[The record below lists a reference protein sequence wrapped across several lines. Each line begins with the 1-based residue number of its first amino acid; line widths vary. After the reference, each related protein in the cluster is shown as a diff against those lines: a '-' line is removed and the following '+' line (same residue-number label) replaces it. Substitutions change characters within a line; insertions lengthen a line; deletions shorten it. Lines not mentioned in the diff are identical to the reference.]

1 MEGMQTNGLVGPIV
15 HKHVSLPLPPL
26 CSKELV
32 EQSGWW
38 WGDSVVLVL
47 EGGLPKPGGL
57 PSPLPCPGSDT
68 TMDSHHCL

>member
-1 MEGMQTNGLVGPIV
+1 MEGTQTNGLVGPIV

-38 WGDSVVLVL
+38 WGGLCCSSVRR
-47 EGGLPKPGGL
+47 GPAQTGWSPQPPSLPWE
-57 PSPLPCPGSDT
+57 
-68 TMDSHHCL
+68 